1 MAGSRLHLPVLV
13 ALCAAD
19 ADADNPQ
26 PLCTATPMAE
36 LASSFEEYA
45 AWRDALAGAI
55 VRLREWLTLVELLD
69 GDAGRRL
76 DDALDR
82 LAEDRLMVAFV
93 AEFSRGKSELI
104 NAIFFSEYGRRV
116 LPSSAGRTTMCPTEL
131 LYDETLPPCIRALPI
146 ETRGRAGSTTDFK
159 RAAGEWQVF
168 PLDTDS
174 PEGMLRAFGLVAETT
189 RVPADEAQAYG
200 LYDPDDPEQ
209 PLLRDAD
216 GKVEISR
223 WRHAVINFP
232 HPLLKQGLVILDTP
246 GLNAIGAEPELT
258 LALVP
263 KAHAVLFVL
272 AADTGVTKSDLAVW
286 RLVAGEGAAARH
298 HIAVLNKIDGL
309 WDPLKTERELEREIA
324 RQAHSVGET
333 LGLASTRVFPVSAQ
347 KGLVGK
353 VTGDRRLLARSRL
366 PQLEG
371 ALVDLLVPAKHRIVR
386 DRTLAAIERVALQV
400 RHLLDG
406 RDRHVEE
413 QLLELRGLH
422 GKNDDAVQRLAT
434 RAEVERRDFE
444 QHVRRLVAARSV
456 LDRLTEKA
464 LAPLRRD
471 ALRRHV
477 VGARERMCAS
487 LGGLRFSA
495 VVRDFFADADAGL
508 VAANEALREIERM
521 TLGVQRSFAEQL
533 GCVLSPPMAFN
544 LDTYRAELAQA
555 EAAAR
560 SQLGPQAALLHNKW
574 TLIERFFD
582 SVVVRVRDIFESAER
597 DAEAWS
603 GSLLPPLEAQL
614 REQRT
619 QLKRRAAAADR
630 IAVAR
635 DSLRERIGELE
646 DALGETRGRRDV
658 LESLLDR
665 CRRLAGPEGRAQ
677 AHGEPPTVTA
687 ARAAT
692 A

>member
-1 MAGSRLHLPVLV
+1 
-13 ALCAAD
+13 
-19 ADADNPQ
+19 
-26 PLCTATPMAE
+26 MAE

-82 LAEDRLMVAFV
+82 LAEDRLVVAFV

-386 DRTLAAIERVALQV
+386 DRTLAAIERVALQ
-400 RHLLDG
+400 
-406 RDRHVEE
+406 
-413 QLLELRGLH
+413 
-422 GKNDDAVQRLAT
+422 
-434 RAEVERRDFE
+434 
-444 QHVRRLVAARSV
+444 
-456 LDRLTEKA
+456 
-464 LAPLRRD
+464 
-471 ALRRHV
+471 
-477 VGARERMCAS
+477 
-487 LGGLRFSA
+487 
-495 VVRDFFADADAGL
+495 
-508 VAANEALREIERM
+508 
-521 TLGVQRSFAEQL
+521 
-533 GCVLSPPMAFN
+533 
-544 LDTYRAELAQA
+544 
-555 EAAAR
+555 
-560 SQLGPQAALLHNKW
+560 
-574 TLIERFFD
+574 
-582 SVVVRVRDIFESAER
+582 
-597 DAEAWS
+597 
-603 GSLLPPLEAQL
+603 
-614 REQRT
+614 
-619 QLKRRAAAADR
+619 
-630 IAVAR
+630 
-635 DSLRERIGELE
+635 
-646 DALGETRGRRDV
+646 
-658 LESLLDR
+658 
-665 CRRLAGPEGRAQ
+665 
-677 AHGEPPTVTA
+677 
-687 ARAAT
+687 
-692 A
+692 